1 MLNKIQALNRPKRI
15 YLYGSIV
22 GCGKE
27 YICVLG
33 GAKLLLITGLLNLAG
48 VAVGLLP
55 KGVPVLPGF
64 NKLPGKVVQFMLEMG
79 SLSFI

>member
-1 MLNKIQALNRPKRI
+1 M
-15 YLYGSIV
+15 
-22 GCGKE
+22 
-27 YICVLG
+27 LG

-64 NKLPGKVVQFMLEMG
+64 NKLPEKVV
-79 SLSFI
+79 